1 VRGAGAAVGAVADR
15 ARLGRRDPGQPRR
28 FAPDAVGA
36 RVYNIAVA
44 GRASPDRRDFG
55 ENRRFAPD
63 AVGAR
68 VYNILDA
75 CTSGEEQF
83 GLV

>member
-1 VRGAGAAVGAVADR
+1 E
-15 ARLGRRDPGQPRR
+15 PRR

-44 GRASPDRRDFG
+44 GRARPDRRDFG
-55 ENRRFAPD
+55 ETRRFAPD

-68 VYNILDA
+68 VYGVVDA
-75 CTSGEEQF
+75 CTSGEEQL

>member
-1 VRGAGAAVGAVADR
+1 MSGAGAAVGAVADR
-15 ARLGRRDPGQPRR
+15 ARLGRRDPGEPRR
-28 FAPDAVGA
+28 FAPDAVSA

-44 GRASPDRRDFG
+44 GRARPGRRDLS
-55 ENRRFAPD
+55 

-68 VYNILDA
+68 VYSIADA
-75 CTSGEEQF
+75 CTSGEEQL

>member
-1 VRGAGAAVGAVADR
+1 MRGAGAAVGAVADR
-15 ARLGRRDPGQPRR
+15 ARLGRRDPGEPRR

-36 RVYNIAVA
+36 RVYNNEVA
-44 GRASPDRRDFG
+44 DRARLGRRDPG
-55 ENRRFAPD
+55 EPRRFAPD

-68 VYNILDA
+68 VYSIVDT
-75 CTSGEEQF
+75 CTSGEEQL

>member
-1 VRGAGAAVGAVADR
+1 MSGAGAAVGAVADR
-15 ARLGRRDPGQPRR
+15 ARLGRRDPGEPRR

-44 GRASPDRRDFG
+44 GRARPGRRDLS
-55 ENRRFAPD
+55 EPRRFAPD
-63 AVGAR
+63 AIGAR
-68 VYNILDA
+68 VYSIADA
-75 CTSGEEQF
+75 CTSGEEQL